1 MKWRIGGAAILVV
14 ALALSGAVFAQG
26 NTGAISGRVV
36 DTQGNPIPGAS
47 VEVTSKYLQGPRG
60 TATNI
65 QGEFLIPY
73 LPPASDY
80 KVVVEAVGFNKIIQS
95 NVTVSLGS
103 TTTLEAT
110 LMSGGE
116 EVTVTARPPAVTLKE
131 TKISTN
137 LTQEE
142 LETIPIGRQY
152 QDTLY
157 LAPTVVGSGM
167 DGNPGVAGST
177 GSENVFLVNG
187 LNTTDP
193 VTGTF
198 GTNLNY
204 NFIREMEV
212 ATGGLDAEYGAST
225 GGLFNVLTKSGSNE
239 FHGEIFAYYTDDSFT
254 ANAHSTDLEV
264 NKPQPYHNYDY
275 GFDLGGPI
283 LKDKLWFFVAYNPS
297 LFSRHYEGSSV
308 LTNVNR
314 YHPAYGSTLEI
325 PYNYDDLSRNWFW
338 SAKFN
343 YRVNEKHN
351 LELSVFSDPSHMWFN
366 EGYVNSLDQR
376 SRLTRR
382 FQGGYNAAFKWYA
395 TWSSNFFM
403 DLGIGKTHSRLDI
416 LPWDSAGYGRPQI
429 VSFDYSPSL
438 SIGGGSGTVLW
449 DDRDTDQ
456 LALKMTYLYNKHEI
470 KFGGEYEALKWNS
483 YNGYTG
489 GRQWYVQYNL
499 RNPNPASPNPED
511 YYYWFIYTLQ
521 NPRYYEKGAYTA
533 LFAQDK
539 WSLSDNVTLS
549 YGLRW
554 ERNEVKP
561 DNGGAH
567 LSLDSWSPRLGLS
580 WDFMNNGRSKAYVNV
595 GRFYQRLPIAMSSSM
610 DPGHATYVDYYRRYP
625 KQFWF
630 RNAYGVYATQVLGGV
645 KNQYTDELVA
655 GLEYEWKPDLT
666 VGFRAVFRELGRVI
680 EDVGYIDPDGGISYI
695 IMNPGDQWPSSIM
708 DRWASAVPDYER
720 FPKPI
725 RNYQGYTFTLNKRF
739 ADNWFLNANYTLSF
753 LRGNYEGGSGGY
765 SLAGLNPGAS
775 SAYDIP
781 EHILN
786 MNRYGWL
793 PQDRRHQLKV
803 QGSYR
808 FDFGLILGA
817 NLTLQSGR
825 PFDKRMGYPRQE
837 AGYGTVLVEPR
848 GSDRLP
854 GTWQL
859 DLHAEYNWKLWKA
872 NLAFFADVFN
882 VTNRQT
888 ATAKYQTYYV
898 TPDTL
903 ADYLRGNLQRDSNW
917 GKTSAR
923 QESRNARLGLKWSF

>member
-1 MKWRIGGAAILVV
+1 MKWRIGGAAVLVI

-26 NTGAISGRVV
+26 NTGSLSGRVV

-60 TATNI
+60 TATNL

-80 KVVVEAVGFNKIIQS
+80 KLVVEAVGFNKVIQS

-167 DGNPGVAGST
+167 GGNPGVAGST

-212 ATGGLDAEYGAST
+212 STGGLDAEYGAST

-239 FHGEIFAYYTDDSFT
+239 FHGELFAYYTDDSFT
-254 ANAHSTDLEV
+254 ANAHSTDMSV
-264 NKPQPYHNYDY
+264 NKPQLYHNYDY

-297 LFSRHYEGSSV
+297 LYSRHYEGTSV
-308 LTNVNR
+308 LTNVNQ
-314 YHPAYGSTLEI
+314 YHPAYGTQLEI
-325 PYNYDDLSRNWFW
+325 PYEYDNLSRNWFW

-343 YRVNEKHN
+343 YRVNERHN
-351 LELSVFSDPSHMWFN
+351 LELSVFSDPSHMWYN
-366 EGYVNSLDQR
+366 EGYVDTLDQR

-403 DLGIGKTHSRLDI
+403 DLGVGKTHARLDI

-429 VSFDYSPSL
+429 VSRDYSPFL

-456 LALKMTYLYNKHEI
+456 LALKMTYLWNKHEI

-483 YNGYTG
+483 YSGYTG
-489 GRQWYVQYNL
+489 GRSWYVQYNL
-499 RNPNPASPNPED
+499 VNPNPASPNPQD
-511 YYYWFIYTLQ
+511 YYYWIIYTLQ

-539 WSLSDNVTLS
+539 WSLADNVTLS

-561 DNGGAH
+561 DNGGAK
-567 LSLDSWSPRLGLS
+567 LSLDSWSPRAGIS
-580 WDFMNNGRSKAYVNV
+580 WDFMKNGRSKAYLNV

-610 DPGHATYVDYYRRYP
+610 DPGHATYVDVYRRYP
-625 KQFWF
+625 KEFYY
-630 RNAYGVYATQVLGGV
+630 RNTYGAIPTTILDGV

-655 GLEYEWKPDLT
+655 GVEYEWKPDLT

-680 EDVGYIDPDGGISYI
+680 EDVGYIDSLGGISYI
-695 IMNPGDQWPSSIM
+695 IMNPGDQWPADVM

-725 RNYQGYTFTLNKRF
+725 RNYQGYTLTLNKRF

-753 LRGNYEGGSGGY
+753 LKGNYEGGSGGY

-775 SAYDIP
+775 SAFDIP

-786 MNRYGWL
+786 LNRYGWL
-793 PQDRRHQLKV
+793 PQDIRHQLKV

-817 NLTLQSGR
+817 NLVLQSGR
-825 PFDKRMGYPRQE
+825 PLDKRMGYPTYE

-859 DLHAEYNWKLWKA
+859 DLHAEYNWKLWKT

-888 ATAKYQTYYV
+888 ATGKYPTYYQA
-898 TPDTL
+898 P
-903 ADYLRGNLQRDSNW
+903 DYLSDVTSGNLRLDRNW
-917 GKTSAR
+917 GKTTSR
-923 QESRNARLGLKWSF
+923 QRSRNARLGLKWSF